1 MAVMIGFAER
11 RRELLEAELQRM
23 AAELPMLGVE
33 RSYLLGDLAT
43 GEVDVA
49 SALELVLVRE
59 TAEPFQRRADF
70 FVSHLQPRVATHY
83 WVYTPEEFDE
93 LGERDPVLRRALAA
107 NA

>member
-33 RSYLLGDLAT
+33 RSYLTGDLAR
-43 GEVDVA
+43 GKVEVG
-49 SALELVLVRE
+49 SALELVLVRQ
-59 TAEPFQRRADF
+59 TDEPFPRRADF
-70 FVSHLQPRVATHY
+70 FVAHLQPRVATRF
-83 WVYTPEEFDE
+83 WVYTPGEFEE
-93 LGERDPVLRRALAA
+93 LGARDPVLRRALAD

>member
-1 MAVMIGFAER
+1 M
-11 RRELLEAELQRM
+11 
-23 AAELPMLGVE
+23 
-33 RSYLLGDLAT
+33 
-43 GEVDVA
+43 A
-49 SALELVLVRE
+49 SALELVLVRG

-70 FVSHLQPRVATHY
+70 FVSHLQPRMATHF

>member
-33 RSYLLGDLAT
+33 
-43 GEVDVA
+43 
-49 SALELVLVRE
+49 LVLVRE

-70 FVSHLQPRVATHY
+70 FVSHLQPRVATY
-83 WVYTPEEFDE
+83 FWVYTPEEFDE

>member
-1 MAVMIGFAER
+1 MAVMIGFAAR

-33 RSYLLGDLAT
+33 RSYLTGDLARD
-43 GEVDVA
+43 EVDIG

-59 TAEPFQRRADF
+59 TDEPFHRRADF
-70 FVSHLQPRVATHY
+70 FVSHLQPRVATRF
-83 WVYTPEEFDE
+83 WVYTPQEFE
-93 LGERDPVLRRALAA
+93 SLGERDRVLRRALAD

>member
-23 AAELPMLGVE
+23 AGELPTLGVE
-33 RSYLLGDLAT
+33 RSYLTGDLAR
-43 GEVDVA
+43 GEVEVG

-59 TAEPFQRRADF
+59 TDEPFRRRADF
-70 FVSHLQPRVATHY
+70 FVSHLQPRVATY
-83 WVYTPEEFDE
+83 FWVYTPEEFEE
-93 LGERDPVLRRALAA
+93 LRERDPVLRRALAD

>member
-1 MAVMIGFAER
+1 MAVMVGFAER

-23 AAELPMLGVE
+23 AGEMPMLGVE
-33 RSYLLGDLAT
+33 RSYLTGDLAR
-43 GEVDVA
+43 GEVEVG

-59 TAEPFQRRADF
+59 TDEPFRRRADF
-70 FVSHLQPRVATHY
+70 FVSHLQPRVATHF

-93 LGERDPVLRRALAA
+93 LGERDPVLRRALAD

>member
-33 RSYLLGDLAT
+33 RSYLTGDLAR
-43 GEVDVA
+43 GAVEVG
-49 SALELVLVRE
+49 SALDLVLVRE
-59 TAEPFQRRADF
+59 TEEPFRRRADF
-70 FVSHLQPRVATHY
+70 FASHLQPRVATRF
-83 WVYTPEEFDE
+83 WVYTPAEFESLAED
-93 LGERDPVLRRALAA
+93 DPVLRRAMAD

>member
-11 RRELLEAELQRM
+11 RKELLEAELQRM
-23 AAELPMLGVE
+23 AGELPMLGVE
-33 RSYLLGDLAT
+33 RSYLTGDLAR
-43 GEVDVA
+43 GEVEVG

-59 TAEPFQRRADF
+59 TDEPFRRRADF
-70 FVSHLQPRVATHY
+70 FVSHLQPRVATHF

-93 LGERDPVLRRALAA
+93 LGERDPVLRRALAD

>member
-23 AAELPMLGVE
+23 AGELPTLGVE
-33 RSYLLGDLAT
+33 RSYLTGDVAR
-43 GEVDVA
+43 GEVEVG

-59 TAEPFQRRADF
+59 TDEPFRRRADF
-70 FVSHLQPRVATHY
+70 FVSHLQPRVATHF
-83 WVYTPEEFDE
+83 WVYTPEEFEE
-93 LGERDPVLRRALAA
+93 LAERDPVLRRALAD

>member
-1 MAVMIGFAER
+1 MAVMIGFAAR

-43 GEVDVA
+43 GEVEVG

-59 TAEPFQRRADF
+59 TAEPFHRRADF
-70 FVSHLQPRVATHY
+70 FVSHLQPRVGTHF
-83 WVYTPEEFDE
+83 WVYTPEEFEE

>member
-1 MAVMIGFAER
+1 MAVMIGFAAR

-33 RSYLLGDLAT
+33 RSYLTGDLAT
-43 GEVDVA
+43 GEVEVG

-59 TAEPFQRRADF
+59 TSEPFHRRTDF
-70 FVSHLQPRVATHY
+70 FVAHLRPRVATHF
-83 WVYTPEEFDE
+83 WVYTLEEFE
-93 LGERDPVLRRALAA
+93 ALGERDPVLRRALAA

>member
-33 RSYLLGDLAT
+33 RSYLTGDLAT
-43 GEVDVA
+43 GEVDVG
-49 SALELVLVRE
+49 SALDLVLVRE
-59 TAEPFQRRADF
+59 TDEPFRQRVDF
-70 FVSHLQPRVATHY
+70 FVSHLQPRVATRF
-83 WVYTPEEFDE
+83 WVYTPDEFEEWAE
-93 LGERDPVLRRALAA
+93 EDPVLRRALAD

>member
-11 RRELLEAELQRM
+11 RRELLEAELRRM

-33 RSYLLGDLAT
+33 HSWLTGDLAR
-43 GEVDVA
+43 GEVDVG

-59 TAEPFQRRADF
+59 TDEPFRRRADF
-70 FVSHLQPRVATHY
+70 FVSHLQPRVATRF
-83 WVYTPEEFDE
+83 WVYAPGEFAE
-93 LGERDPVLRRALAA
+93 LGERDPILRRALAD

>member
-33 RSYLLGDLAT
+33 RSWLTGDLAR
-43 GEVDVA
+43 GEVDVG
-49 SALELVLVRE
+49 SALELALVRE
-59 TAEPFQRRADF
+59 TDEPFRRRADF
-70 FVSHLQPRVATHY
+70 FVSHLQPRVATRF
-83 WVYTPEEFDE
+83 WVYTPAEFAE
-93 LGERDPVLRRALAA
+93 LGERDPILRQALAD

>member
-23 AAELPMLGVE
+23 AGELPTLGVE
-33 RSYLLGDLAT
+33 RSYLTGDVAR
-43 GEVDVA
+43 GEVEVG

-59 TAEPFQRRADF
+59 TDEPFRRRADF
-70 FVSHLQPRVATHY
+70 FVSHLQPRVATHF
-83 WVYTPEEFDE
+83 WVYTPEEFEE
-93 LGERDPVLRRALAA
+93 LGERDPVLRRALAD

>member
-1 MAVMIGFAER
+1 MAVMIGFAAR
-11 RRELLEAELQRM
+11 RRELLEAELQHM

-43 GEVDVA
+43 GEVDVG
-49 SALELVLVRE
+49 SALELVLVRG
-59 TAEPFQRRADF
+59 TSEPFRRRADF
-70 FVSHLQPRVATHY
+70 FVSHLQPRVATHF

>member
-1 MAVMIGFAER
+1 MAVMIGFAAR

-33 RSYLLGDLAT
+33 RSYLTGDLAR
-43 GEVDVA
+43 GAVDVG

-59 TAEPFQRRADF
+59 TDEAFHRRADF
-70 FVSHLQPRVATHY
+70 FVSHLQPRVATRFS
-83 WVYTPEEFDE
+83 VYTPQEFEALRE
-93 LGERDPVLRRALAA
+93 LDPVLRRALAD